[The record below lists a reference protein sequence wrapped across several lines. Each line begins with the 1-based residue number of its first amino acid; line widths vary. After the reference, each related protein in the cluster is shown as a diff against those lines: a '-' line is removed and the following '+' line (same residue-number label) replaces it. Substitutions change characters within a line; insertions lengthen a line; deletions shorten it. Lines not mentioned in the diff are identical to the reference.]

1 MDEVEKEL
9 RKIRKRAY
17 QRRNRD
23 TYGCFFLED
32 GRAKRCEGLY
42 VRLTA
47 AERDMIR
54 HTAVEAGQTVTETL
68 LQAMRLYVTTLP

>member
-23 TYGCFFLED
+23 TYGCFFLD
-32 GRAKRCEGLY
+32 GRARRSEGLY

-68 LQAMRLYVTTLP
+68 LQAVRLYATTLP